1 MRTFQ
6 QRHAFTILAMAMS
19 LILAGC
25 AKSDQQKVAEYEEAW
40 GKTHAK
46 EIAQIKQKV
55 EHDHSSPDKPQ
66 TRDELVYGRHIETF
80 FPEEQRASIAHAEM
94 LRLQMWEASEDA
106 GDLNKRNFRSQSEND
121 ALDEKNRLIGK
132 AFHQAVDELKA
143 NGVCRHGDG
152 YWMRCM

>member
-6 QRHAFTILAMAMS
+6 QRPAFAILATAMS
-19 LILAGC
+19 LALAAC

-40 GKTHAK
+40 GKAHAK

-55 EHDHSSPDKPQ
+55 DHDHSTPDKPQ

-80 FPEEQRASIAHAEM
+80 FAEEQRASIVHAEM

-106 GDLNKRNFRSQSEND
+106 ANLNKRNFRSQAEND
-121 ALDEKNRLIGK
+121 ALDEKNRLIDK
-132 AFHQAVDELKA
+132 AFRQAVDELKT
-143 NGVCRHGDG
+143 NGVCRHADG